1 MPFKVVAVEGGY
13 KVQDDQGK
21 FYSDKPLGR
30 GAAAR
35 QARALYARVP
45 EARKK
50 EDPETAPE
58 EKAVSAVPTGIN
70 ASGPG
75 GLSGVMGMGGKRWT
89 KKRDDIQR
97 KTSEKH
103 GNHDQSTHGRNRAG
117 GSGKRESEAER
128 IQRAREDYIGDN
140 PQRQWMRNA
149 GSLPSANARKKPAQ
163 SRPKKQSTPDA
174 GARKNAQ
181 SAVRRMESELSK
193 ASDLLKRTDA
203 SLSRRANPSLQA
215 ARNKLEKDVRGME
228 ARIADAKRKYQ
239 LKEALEI
246 LLADEVERVSNPS
259 GSLSVIK
266 DSQGEHRWLLFSS
279 NAFRDREKEIVS
291 RAALEADVDASD
303 QAGEYGPLLWW
314 HLNGLKGN
322 PVCMLGNC
330 DFRMVHGR
338 TLIESGTF
346 DSKEIGEAVAK
357 AAPFLQV
364 SIGFNHPADEPDE
377 DGVFHTIRTF
387 ERSLL
392 PRGKAA
398 NPFTKVSV
406 KGEISMAS
414 KKQIQE
420 KLAALKT
427 LGIDPDSVLKDAD
440 AAEKQLDAAGIAFK
454 EVDEEAD
461 EDETEVSAK
470 EGEEAESEVESPEAN
485 AEKAKKPAK
494 AAPEEDED
502 SDDEEGEEEDDD
514 VIGNMP
520 VSAYKSMLEKAF
532 ADGMKAAMEPV
543 TKMLHTHDPKKE
555 EEQRTKEASERT
567 ALKEQVSALEQQIA
581 SQQAALAAAQQAL
594 ATATKALSD
603 TGEQLKQTNT
613 RLTELEGSQPRYLSG
628 GFVASQDDSTV
639 INEER
644 VKELG
649 APAPDPAAAGMQSFM
664 NFAFGKPNQ

>member
-13 KVQDDQGK
+13 KVQDDQSK

-35 QARALYARVP
+35 QARALYANVP

-75 GLSGVMGMGGKRWT
+75 GLSGVMGMGGRRWA

-97 KTSEKH
+97 RTSEKH
-103 GNHDQSTHGRNRAG
+103 GNHNDSA
-117 GSGKRESEAER
+117 
-128 IQRAREDYIGDN
+128 
-140 PQRQWMRNA
+140 MRN
-149 GSLPSANARKKPAQ
+149 
-163 SRPKKQSTPDA
+163 
-174 GARKNAQ
+174 
-181 SAVRRMESELSK
+181 
-193 ASDLLKRTDA
+193 
-203 SLSRRANPSLQA
+203 LQ
-215 ARNKLEKDVRGME
+215 E
-228 ARIADAKRKYQ
+228 
-239 LKEALEI
+239 
-246 LLADEVERVSNPS
+246 DEVERVSNPS
-259 GSLSVIK
+259 GSLTVIK
-266 DSQGEHRWLLFSS
+266 HSQGEHRWLLFSS

-322 PVCMLGNC
+322 PICMLGNC

-406 KGEISMAS
+406 KGEISMAT

-440 AAEKQLDAAGIAFK
+440 AAEKQIAAAGIAFK

-461 EDETEVSAK
+461 KDETEVSAK

-502 SDDEEGEEEDDD
+502 SEDEEDDD

-581 SQQAALAAAQQAL
+581 GQQAALAAAQQAL

-603 TGEQLKQTNT
+603 TGDQLRQTNT
-613 RLTELEGSQPRYLSG
+613 RLTELEGSKPRYLSS

-639 INEER
+639 ISEER

-649 APAPDPAAAGMQSFM
+649 APTSDPSVAGMQSFM